1 MTLGLAACSSDE
13 EVVAPEGGLT
23 GNENVYMTLNL
34 SYPQSRT
41 ATGET
46 TEEVG
51 TPEENKVR
59 DVKLYLVGA
68 NGTEVEGQAVQQTT
82 DNANYTATFES
93 KKLVALAGQEV
104 KVYVVANRQ
113 AHINDLNNLVSDVKN
128 GNLFLMS
135 NAEVQA
141 DGTGLLTMPSA
152 EDLNSKHG
160 TKETAV
166 KLGTIKVE
174 RLAAR
179 MDYKQA
185 KENNLYAF
193 EGAEVDVTLKEM
205 ALLNVAKQQYEFRRV
220 SEEGTAGSATT
231 LLGAETPTNYVYDFD
246 WANKCNASA
255 TAPDYKM
262 PMTEHVKSKS
272 TVGEYMSLANGNITD
287 YKAMSYTMENTL
299 PKVTQKDQM
308 LYRDPTTVVFRGVL
322 TPSATCTQE
331 LKDVLNGKTLEGT
344 TQTHPEVFCYQNVV
358 YGTWEQTI
366 KAAET
371 SKNEDFKNAVLC
383 VNAKEGDANKK
394 TAVEAG
400 FTTYTWND
408 ALQGYSVYYYFQ
420 NIHNQNAELTAP
432 MRYGVVRNN
441 VYKLQVTK
449 IAKYGHPE
457 DNGKD
462 PDPIVPDKP
471 VNPNDVYFQVG
482 VQVLP
487 WVVRVNDIEF

>member
-41 ATGET
+41 ATGQT
-46 TEEVG
+46 DVEVG
-51 TPEENKVR
+51 TEAENKVR

-113 AHINDLNNLVSDVKN
+113 AHINNLDNLVSDVKN
-128 GNLFLMS
+128 GDLFLMS
-135 NAEVQA
+135 NAEEQSK
-141 DGTGLLTMPSA
+141 GTGLLTMPS
-152 EDLNSKHG
+152 EQELNTSHG
-160 TKETAV
+160 TPQTAV
-166 KLGTIKVE
+166 QLGTIKVE

-179 MDYKQA
+179 MDYQA
-185 KENNLYAF
+185 AVENNHYVF
-193 EGAEVDVTLKEM
+193 ENATVDVTLKQM
-205 ALLNVAKQQYEFRRV
+205 ALLNEAKQQYEFRRV
-220 SEEGTAGSATT
+220 SADGTVGGTTT
-231 LLGAETPTNYVYDFD
+231 LLGVETPTNYVYDFD
-246 WANKCNASA
+246 WNLKCTTTGAGA
-255 TAPDYKM
+255 DYNM
-262 PMTEHVKSKS
+262 PMTQHVNNKSG
-272 TVGEYMSLANGNITD
+272 VGKYLTLQTATAD
-287 YKAMSYTMENTL
+287 KYKFMTYTMENTL
-299 PKVTQKDQM
+299 PKVAQKDQM

-322 TPSATCTQE
+322 TPSATCSAD
-331 LKDVLNGKTLEGT
+331 LKAVLEGT
-344 TQTHPEVFCYQNVV
+344 AATATHPEVFCYQNVV
-358 YGTWEQTI
+358 YGTWAQTTE
-366 KAAET
+366 AAKSST
-371 SKNEDFKNAVLC
+371 NEDFKNAVLC
-383 VNAKEGDANKK
+383 VNAKKEDPNHK
-394 TAVEAG
+394 TPVEAG

-408 ALQGYSVYYYFQ
+408 VLKGYSVYYYFQ